1 MNSLTQQQQSKEQQ
15 QQRVAYKS
23 NVKLLTLSRRGAMK
37 ALPSTSGPTVSD
49 NKRHDTHKHT
59 HTHTH
64 TYSQQELEFMI
75 CHYIGVVFL
84 ENLWES
90 ARCAALPCQINNN
103 KFCAFYAIPVVWF
116 IPHLSAAF
124 LMTVST
130 FL

>member
-1 MNSLTQQQQSKEQQ
+1 MNFLTQQQQSKEQQQQ

-59 HTHTH
+59 L
-64 TYSQQELEFMI
+64 TYSQLELEFMI

-84 ENLWES
+84 EIFG
-90 ARCAALPCQINNN
+90 RVRAALRYP
-103 KFCAFYAIPVVWF
+103 AR
-116 IPHLSAAF
+116 
-124 LMTVST
+124 
-130 FL
+130 